1 MTVPHRLWLGTLFLG
16 LGIVPVAPLKGDAA
30 QAERPLA
37 VKAALLYDGT
47 GAEAIA
53 DAVVLVRDGVIE
65 SVGRASDVRIP
76 ANVETLDLG
85 DHTLMPGLWDTHG
98 HLRYRYAGGGAAG
111 RRAQAA
117 GNAGALGMRFTK
129 NARTQLLCGITTM
142 RMTGEVQGLDF
153 AIKRAID
160 SGMIAGP
167 RIIPSGEGITGTGGH
182 GSPFILEVDGPW
194 EAVKIVRRNF
204 EHEARVIKL
213 SMMDLSPT
221 KSQLT
226 VEEAKAAVDVAH
238 ASGIP
243 VTAHCTGNWGSSI
256 RVAVE
261 AGADSIE
268 HARPLSNEI
277 IQLLKDNGTA
287 VSLTPLVYI
296 GFRPTP
302 EWWRYLDHDVETGE
316 QWINFMRDIMVTWR
330 REHPDWETEDRP
342 YADNESNR
350 ASRDHFPAVKK
361 RQADVLNAFRAGIPM
376 SLGLDTIYGG
386 ITLSMEW
393 LVEAGIPLKDVIHI
407 ATGSAAQISGF
418 DDSVGTLRPG
428 RAADIISVEGDP
440 RADVRALH
448 RIRLIMKGGRRY
460 DTLSWN

>member
-1 MTVPHRLWLGTLFLG
+1 MPRGQRTILLAILSFCFSHF
-16 LGIVPVAPLKGDAA
+16 PLAGEAA
-30 QAERPLA
+30 QADRPLA

-47 GAEAIA
+47 GAEPIA
-53 DAVVLVRDGVIE
+53 DAVVVVRDGVIE

-76 ANVETLDLG
+76 ANAETLDLG
-85 DHTLMPGLWDTHG
+85 DHTVMPGLWDTHG
-98 HLRYRYAGGGAAG
+98 HLRYRYAGGGALG
-111 RRAQAA
+111 RRAQAS

-153 AIKRAID
+153 AIKDAID
-160 SGMIAGP
+160 SGMVAGP

-182 GSPFILEVDGPW
+182 GAPFTLEIDGPW
-194 EAVKIVRRNF
+194 EAVKIVRTNF
-204 EHEARVIKL
+204 EHGARVIKL

-226 VEEAKAAVDVAH
+226 HEEAKAAVDVAH

-243 VTAHCTGNWGSSI
+243 VTAHCTGNWGSAI

-268 HARPLSNEI
+268 HARPLSDEI

-316 QWINFMRDIMVTWR
+316 QWINFMREVMVTWR
-330 REHPDWETEDRP
+330 REHPDWETENRP

-361 RQADVLNAFRAGIPM
+361 RQAEVLKAFRAGIPM

-407 ATGSAAQISGF
+407 ATGSAAEISGF
-418 DDSVGTLRPG
+418 DDIVGTLRPG
-428 RAADIISVEGDP
+428 RAADIISVDGDP

-448 RIRLIMKGGRRY
+448 KIRLIMKNGERY